1 MKLIEEIQGDRV
13 EMTIHEHATLPEVLE
28 VFERFLRACGY
39 TIPYE
44 ECLELVEKDY

>member
-1 MKLIEEIQGDRV
+1 MKLIEESQGTLV

-39 TIPYE
+39 TIPYDE
-44 ECLELVEKDY
+44 TLELVERD